1 MEVESFLSAQLSM
14 TRMMYFL
21 ITSSKYYTCIT
32 YLCHRSIVGL
42 IDQTPE
48 QNYDFGRLGVPKNV
62 ALVCEKEYVH
72 L

>member
-42 IDQTPE
+42 IKLLNK
-48 QNYDFGRLGVPKNV
+48 NYDFGRLGVPKNV